1 MNDRFKFRA
10 KRLDNNKFVY
20 GYLCF
25 IYVDNEKHCK
35 IYSPD
40 EVMSYDCY
48 TETLGQCTG
57 LKDKNGKL
65 IYEGDIL
72 EVKVYD
78 WKDKDY
84 AHRYDNKINTLWV
97 VEYKNYSTQSGFMVF
112 GKNRRFHKP
121 LTISSLF
128 NADAVII
135 GNIHNNADLLEVNND

>member
-25 IYVDNEKHCK
+25 IYIDNEKHCR

-40 EVMSYDCY
+40 DAMSYDCY

-65 IYEGDIL
+65 IYEGDIVRS
-72 EVKVYD
+72 ESYPFKRDKESTYNYAAEICF
-78 WKDKDY
+78 DKDSAVFFY
-84 AHRYDNKINTLWV
+84 WIFRTSSRVAGRSEGNTGQLD
-97 VEYKNYSTQSGFMVF
+97 EYEWE
-112 GKNRRFHKP
+112 
-121 LTISSLF
+121 
-128 NADAVII
+128 II
-135 GNIHNNADLLEVNND
+135 DNIHENVK